1 MPAKRL
7 PMRQIREILRLRH
20 DCQLSHRTIGRAV
33 GLSPSTVSEHLGRA
47 EAAGLSWPLSPEHED
62 GQLEARLFS
71 RSGDAGSARA
81 MPEMAYLHGELKR
94 DGVTLQLLWV
104 EYARQHP
111 DGYRYSQ
118 FCKLYRRWARKLS
131 VSMRQVHRAGE
142 KLFVD
147 FSGRKPS
154 LVDPK
159 TGEVRQVEMFVGVLG
174 ASSYTYAQATE
185 SQKLSCWLDA
195 HVRMLEFFGGCPEI
209 FVPDC
214 LKSGVTSPCR
224 YEPGINRSYED
235 LASHYGAAVVPAR
248 PYRAKDKPKVEVG
261 VQVVQRWILA
271 ALRNV
276 TFFSLAQM
284 NVAILGLLDQ
294 LNARNTRHLG
304 ASRRELFERLDRPAL
319 RALPA
324 RRYEM
329 AQWKYCTVNIDYH
342 VEVEHNYYSV
352 PHQLRGERVE
362 ARYSASTV
370 EIWFKASRVA
380 SHRRLTG
387 RRGYSTLPDH
397 MPASHRAHAE
407 WTPSRIIAWADKTG
421 PATGHLAAAILKNR
435 PHPEQGYR
443 SCLGLMRLG
452 RSHGDAR
459 LEAAC
464 RRALQLKAYSYTS
477 VKNILAAG
485 LEHQPIE
492 PEAEQATLPAH
503 DNLRGPAYYHK
514 EETC

>member
-20 DCQLSHRTIGRAV
+20 DCHLSNRTIGRAV
-33 GLSPSTVSEHLGRA
+33 GLSPSTVSEHLSRA
-47 EAAGLSWPLSPEHED
+47 QAAGLSWPLAAELDD
-62 GQLEARLFS
+62 GQLEARLF
-71 RSGDAGSARA
+71 RPSGSPDSVRA
-81 MPEMAYLHGELKR
+81 MPEMSYLHAELKR

-104 EYARQHP
+104 EYARQNP

-118 FCKLYRRWARKLS
+118 FCKLYRRWTKKLS
-131 VSMRQVHRAGE
+131 VSMRQVHLAGE
-142 KLFVD
+142 KVFVD
-147 FSGRKPS
+147 FSGKKPS
-154 LVDPK
+154 IVDPK
-159 TGEVRQVEMFVGVLG
+159 TGEVRQVELFVGVLG
-174 ASSYTYAQATE
+174 ASSYTYARAVE
-185 SQKLSCWLDA
+185 SQKLECWLDT

-214 LKSGVTSPCR
+214 LKSGVTGSCR
-224 YEPGINRSYED
+224 YEPVINRSYED
-235 LASHYGAAVVPAR
+235 LASHYGVAVVPAR

-284 NVAILGLLDQ
+284 NAAIEQQLDH
-294 LNARNTRHLG
+294 LNARRTRHLG
-304 ASRRELFERLDRPAL
+304 ASRRELFERLDRPVL
-319 RALPA
+319 RALPV

-329 AQWKYCTVNIDYH
+329 ARWKHCTVSIDYH
-342 VEVEHNYYSV
+342 VEVEHNLYSV
-352 PHQLRGERVE
+352 PHQLHGERVE
-362 ARYSASTV
+362 ARYTATTV
-370 EIWFKASRVA
+370 ELWFKSTRVA
-380 SHRRLTG
+380 SHLRLTG
-387 RRGYSTLPDH
+387 RRGYSTLREH

-407 WTPSRIIAWADKTG
+407 WTPSRVIAWADKTG

-452 RSHGDAR
+452 RTHGDAR

-485 LEHQPIE
+485 LEHQPLE
-492 PEAEQATLPAH
+492 SEAEQATLPAH
-503 DNLRGPAYYHK
+503 DNVRGPAYYH
-514 EETC
+514 EEDTC